1 MTNAN
6 TKFKVLGCND
16 EVTDCGCCGK
26 SGLKK
31 TVILESE
38 ATGIVRYGVD
48 CAARAMGYSG
58 NGARKQASLLDS
70 RGKLISRAAA
80 FLQAGHSPEKV
91 KGWIGGQGYGVE
103 TRTNPRTG
111 AVNIFVLDVMIRP
124 TGEVVAR

>member
-1 MTNAN
+1 M
-6 TKFKVLGCND
+6 KVLGCND

-31 TVILESE
+31 TVILDSDE
-38 ATGIVRYGVD
+38 TGIVRYGVD
-48 CAARAMGYSG
+48 CAARAMGYTG
-58 NGARKQASLLDS
+58 NAVRKQAAVLDS
-70 RGKLISRAAA
+70 RGKLISRAVA
-80 FLQAGHSPEKV
+80 FLVAGYSPEKV
-91 KGWIGGQGYGVE
+91 KSWIGGQGYGAE

>member
-1 MTNAN
+1 M
-6 TKFKVLGCND
+6 KVLGCND
-16 EVTDCGCCGK
+16 EVTVCGCCGK
-26 SGLKK
+26 SNLKK

-58 NGARKQASLLDS
+58 NAARKHAGVIGD
-70 RGKLISRAAA
+70 RGNLISRAVG
-80 FLQAGHSPEKV
+80 FLHGGHSPAV
-91 KGWIGGQGYGVE
+91 VARWIGGKGYGVE

-124 TGEVVAR
+124 TGEVVANV